1 MIFTWHSCH
10 CLYLCCIQIFEGSHS
25 NNSRTC
31 HLHQSCKVHV
41 RYLLLFNPTQSSP
54 DSPQTRSEVAQLEQI
69 YINSLWAGNGL
80 ISILPAWW
88 LGGERNGAVSP
99 TTCLHNSFKCLPTP
113 GQASLADPLQ
123 NLGLHFG
130 KGQSPYC
137 VSWLVYAIRDKWPL
151 LATVF
156 NKSLMLV
163 PNWDNS
169 SLLSSRT
176 SPRPG
181 PARRH

>member
-1 MIFTWHSCH
+1 M
-10 CLYLCCIQIFEGSHS
+10 
-25 NNSRTC
+25 N
-31 HLHQSCKVHV
+31 
-41 RYLLLFNPTQSSP
+41 
-54 DSPQTRSEVAQLEQI
+54 
-69 YINSLWAGNGL
+69 L

-99 TTCLHNSFKCLPTP
+99 TTCLHNSFKCLPIP

-137 VSWLVYAIRDKWPL
+137 VSWLVYAITDKWPV

-156 NKSLMLV
+156 NKSLNVV

-176 SPRPG
+176 SARPLG
-181 PARRH
+181 SYMRDGGGGGTHFKVCRNNVICSMHFECLYQVCSTSLTHFLALNPLSLDHTSQTS